1 MFEFGKD
8 LRKLFAQARQDDDL
22 GWVELIGADLLRIEA
37 RQQSTDAGRVSCPRP
52 FPAFLRAA
60 ALWREHAR
68 RTGAADSLARARD
81 AARDAAR
88 QTSCPEQTAL
98 AAIETAHVAMIRFD
112 LCGGVEGLEQAG
124 RDMAALPPVRRAQA
138 AAAAALATRIEARLA
153 RLSGDDERLREAA
166 AGMDAALQGLAGK
179 DRIQG
184 DDLRMERAGLALEI
198 GVLRRDPSLL
208 DQAGRELA
216 VLIDGASPD
225 YRPLTRARAL
235 ALCGTGLSVLA
246 TLAGDADAA
255 GQGRAMFEA
264 AADQFTPDHSPLDW
278 IAIQL
283 VRSEDEAAPLL
294 TLTQCETLSQGQGL
308 ILGALARERRI
319 ARETALVTTLG
330 DMTGLDAIETRIRA
344 RLVKAA
350 ASEPLAWAADQIGM
364 AHVAL
369 ARTAMARAVL
379 TRSPFAGSRVEAPPE
394 LGLILTEA
402 AATAREEGAL
412 VLAERAERLL
422 AQPPMATNGPF
433 TNPGLP

>member
-8 LRKLFAQARQDDDL
+8 LRKLFAQARQEDDL

-37 RQQSTDAGRVSCPRP
+37 RQQSTDAGRVSCARP
-52 FPAFLRAA
+52 FSASLRAC

-68 RTGAADSLARARD
+68 RTGAAESLARAHD
-81 AARDAAR
+81 AAQDAVKQAG
-88 QTSCPEQTAL
+88 TPDQTAL
-98 AAIETAHVAMIRFD
+98 AAVEVAHISMIRFD
-112 LCGGVEGLEQAG
+112 LCGGIDGLEQAEQAV
-124 RDMAALPPVRRAQA
+124 AALAPGRRAEA
-138 AAAAALATRIEARLA
+138 PAAALGARIEARLA
-153 RLSGDDERLREAA
+153 RLSGDDGRLREAA
-166 AGMDAALQGLAGK
+166 ARMDAALQGPAGK
-179 DRIQG
+179 DKIQG
-184 DDLRMERAGLALEI
+184 DELRMERAGLALEI
-198 GVLRRDPSLL
+198 GVMRRDPALL
-208 DQAGRELA
+208 DEAGRDLA

-246 TLAGDADAA
+246 ALAGDADAA
-255 GQGRAMFEA
+255 AQGRAMFEA

-283 VRSEDEAAPLL
+283 VRSEDEAVPLL
-294 TLTQCETLSQGQGL
+294 TLTQCESLTQGQGL

-319 ARETALVTTLG
+319 ARETALVATLG
-330 DMTGLDAIETRIRA
+330 DVAGLDAIETRIRA
-344 RLVKAA
+344 RLIKAA

-369 ARTAMARAVL
+369 ARTTLARTVL
-379 TRSPFAGSRVEAPPE
+379 TRSPFAESRLDAPPE

-402 AATAREEGAL
+402 AVTAREQGAL

-433 TNPGLP
+433 TKPGLP

>member
-37 RQQSTDAGRVSCPRP
+37 RQQSTNAGRVSCPRP

-88 QTSCPEQTAL
+88 QATGPDQTAL
-98 AAIETAHVAMIRFD
+98 AAMEAAHVAMIRFD

-138 AAAAALATRIEARLA
+138 AAAALTARIEARLA
-153 RLSGDDERLREAA
+153 RLSGDDGRLREAA
-166 AGMDAALQGLAGK
+166 AGMDAALHGLAGK

-198 GVLRRDPSLL
+198 GVMRRDPSLL

-216 VLIDGASPD
+216 ELIDSASPD